1 MSSWIVDKAVIDLLV
16 EAVFRY
22 EIPLAQD
29 VTPDALGAMLWKANY
44 KGVNWRYNK
53 RRRPPAYAHAAGR
66 VLVDDGMG
74 HPLKPI
80 KTLVRDGLMVFM
92 QSRCYQYQSCDHPA
106 WDASTARFLVDA
118 LETAILKGLGMTIE
132 DAWDAI
138 DHTIPRHPWGIYY
151 HHPVTEAA
159 S

>member
-1 MSSWIVDKAVIDLLV
+1 
-16 EAVFRY
+16 
-22 EIPLAQD
+22 
-29 VTPDALGAMLWKANY
+29 
-44 KGVNWRYNK
+44 
-53 RRRPPAYAHAAGR
+53 
-66 VLVDDGMG
+66 MG

-151 HHPVTEAA
+151 RHPVTEAA